1 MLLKYYQ
8 KIKVFAGTHLKSL
21 FICGILLFLL
31 LPIYDK
37 YLWIENDPFDFGH
50 IVALEKYN
58 NIAHIPEYKPY
69 LFYFLHLLSMPL
81 PCGVRCDAGRRIP
94 LGNTAGNV
102 DIYVGLAA
110 GICLSLFY
118 AYFAIYPEKFCSDGK
133 RKAEKVFILVVR
145 NIPSGNIVEFGIYP
159 VLLFR
164 RGLGRVQLWRN
175 ICLVAPTAAF
185 RLYPHNIFRDNYSI
199 VSI

>member
-1 MLLKYYQ
+1 MKN
-8 KIKVFAGTHLKSL
+8 
-21 FICGILLFLL
+21 ILLIPAFVLILL
-31 LPIYDK
+31 CL
-37 YLWIENDPFDFGH
+37 
-50 IVALEKYN
+50 AL
-58 NIAHIPEYKPY
+58 AFHA
-69 LFYFLHLLSMPL
+69 FL

-94 LGNTAGNV
+94 FIHIAGNV

-118 AYFAIYPEKFCSDGK
+118 AYSAIYPEKFCSDGK
-133 RKAEKVFILVVR
+133 RKAEKVFILAVR
-145 NIPSGNIVEFGIYP
+145 NISSGNIVEYGIYP

-164 RGLGRVQLWRN
+164 RGLGRLQLWRN